1 MEAHGQIRTEQKVP
15 ATERHLAGL
24 PYNLALVLIGL
35 LALHLGAAAFIPFT
49 EDEAYYRLWSEYPAF
64 GYYDHPPMMAWWIAA
79 GRALMGDTPLGAR
92 LLAVFATTITSLL
105 IYRIAQLSRLSNG
118 AAARAAIFYNASI
131 LVCFGSHLI
140 VPDCPSTLF
149 WTATLFAVLKARDN
163 PRPWWLAA
171 GVFAGLAVLSK
182 YSALFI
188 APGIVLWLAW
198 SPEGRKLLTSPWP
211 WAAALIAGLLFS
223 TNVIWNAGHGWVSFQ
238 KQFGRAAPEGF
249 TPRHLFELISS
260 QAMLF
265 NPLLAPLMVIGARQA
280 VRLRRSPLDGRWL
293 IICVTVPFGAYLVLH
308 SLHAGV
314 LGHWP
319 APLYPGLAVLA
330 AAASEGALGWE
341 RRLARMGP
349 PFGIGLTGLALV
361 YMAAPGPAVLGKLD
375 LSGQFKGWPAF
386 ANTVEMIRQHVG
398 ADWVGTLS
406 FGQAAMLDGQ
416 GRVAAPVLQ
425 ITERSR
431 YQFQPAPDSKAMA
444 GPGLVIDYSRRVRI
458 DELKTCFGEVWPLG
472 TLRRGGDGQPLAWLS
487 GLGLTARPYD
497 YTMFRVVHPKVDL
510 VKNGCWE
517 AKTLED
523 SLKAKEKRRQSQAD

>member
-1 MEAHGQIRTEQKVP
+1 MEAQSQISPEQP
-15 ATERHLAGL
+15 ASATERRLAGL

-35 LALHLGAAAFIPFT
+35 LALHLAAAAFIPFT
-49 EDEAYYRLWSEYPAF
+49 EDEAYYRLWSKYPAF

-79 GRALMGDTPLGAR
+79 GRFLMGDTPLGAR

-105 IYRIAQLSRLSNG
+105 IYRIAQLSRLSNE
-118 AAARAAIFYNASI
+118 AAARAAIFYNGTI

-163 PRPWWLAA
+163 SRPWWLAA

-188 APGIVLWLAW
+188 APGIVLWLAS
-198 SPEGRKLLTSPWP
+198 SPEGRKQLTSPWP
-211 WAAALIAGLLFS
+211 WAAALAAGLIFS
-223 TNVIWNAGHGWVSFQ
+223 SNVIWNAGHGWVSFQ

-249 TPRHLFELISS
+249 TPAHLIELISS

-265 NPLLAPLMVIGARQA
+265 NPLLTPLMVIGARQA
-280 VRLRRSPLDGRWL
+280 LKLRGAPLGGPWL
-293 IICVTVPFGAYLVLH
+293 ILCVTAPFGAYLVLH

-330 AAASEGALGWE
+330 AAASEGAQGWK
-341 RRLARMGP
+341 RSLARLGP
-349 PFGIGLTGLALV
+349 AFGIGVTSLALV
-361 YMAAPGPAVLGKLD
+361 YMAAPGPAVLGRLD
-375 LSGQFKGWPAF
+375 LSGQFKGWPDF
-386 ANTVEMIRQHVG
+386 ADNVEMIRQHVG

-416 GRVAAPVLQ
+416 DRVAAPVLQ

-431 YQFQPAPDSKAMA
+431 YQFQPAPDSRAMA

-472 TLRRGGDGQPLAWLS
+472 TLRRGGDGGPLPWLAA
-487 GLGLTARPYD
+487 LGLRARPYD
-497 YTMFRVVHPKVDL
+497 YAMFRVVHPKVDL
-510 VKNGCWE
+510 VKAGCWE

-523 SLKAKEKRRQSQAD
+523 SLRAREKRRQSRAN